1 MIRELIERQ
10 EYLEARL
17 IKIEGVLMFEE
28 DGEQGVIDEKNG
40 EGLVGKEGDMFEDGP
55 EEISF

>member
-40 EGLVGKEGDMFEDGP
+40 EGLVGKEGYMFEDGP

>member
-1 MIRELIERQ
+1 
-10 EYLEARL
+10 
-17 IKIEGVLMFEE
+17 MFEE

-40 EGLVGKEGDMFEDGP
+40 EELAGGEGEMFGDGP